1 MFDWD
6 AGSLHR
12 LLLCIGFLALASL
25 VFVFAFSHSISAE
38 LTCKLEEFD
47 ANSNASLQPVC
58 DVYASRMGTAPSP
71 LQCHY
76 HEYYGRAFCDL
87 T

>member
-58 DVYASRMGTAPSP
+58 DVCEQNGDCAVAFTVP
-71 LQCHY
+71 LS
-76 HEYYGRAFCDL
+76 
-87 T
+87 